1 MASRR
6 RIKKTMLNIVRKRKI
21 FYGFSLVLI
30 AAGIFSVI
38 FWGLRFGIDFKGGSL
53 LEVEYVGARPE
64 VQAIHDRLAPLD
76 LGGVNIQLTGPTG
89 LFLRLKDVNE
99 ETHQKVLAELA
110 NLGEL
115 EEKRFESIG
124 PVIGQEL
131 KKKAYGAILMV
142 LLLIVIYI
150 TWVFRKVS
158 RPVASWQ
165 YGVAAVIALFHDV
178 FIPVGIFSILGH
190 YLGAEIDLLF
200 VTGILTILGFSVH
213 DTIVVFD
220 RIRENLRQSGSK
232 SFEETV
238 NASINQTM
246 GRSINT
252 SLTVLLTLLAIY
264 VFGGET
270 TKYFSLLLMLG
281 IFFGTYS
288 SIFVASSLL
297 VSWHSG
303 KNN

>member
-1 MASRR
+1 
-6 RIKKTMLNIVRKRKI
+6 MLNIVRKRKI

-213 DTIVVFD
+213 DTIVVYD
-220 RIRENLRQSGSK
+220 RTRENLLRGSRK
-232 SFEETV
+232 EAFADVVNRSLNETL
-238 NASINQTM
+238 T
-246 GRSINT
+246 RSINT
-252 SLTVLLTLLAIY
+252 SLTVIITLLAIY
-264 VFGGET
+264 IFGGQSIQD
-270 TKYFSLLLMLG
+270 FSLALLIG
-281 IFFGTYS
+281 VTFGTYS
-288 SIFVASSLL
+288 SIFIASALL
-297 VSWHSG
+297 VTFHNWST